1 MKKIQKTRSANNQF
15 NEKKSEIVSYCS
27 SNLKNKKR
35 NKDNLE
41 CYWTNTLIFIELV

>member
-27 SNLKNKKR
+27 SNLKKIKSVT
-35 NKDNLE
+35 
-41 CYWTNTLIFIELV
+41 YVTLKYIIQ